1 MEKKGENS
9 MKIYYESHN
18 WLTRLYHFMLLSTK
32 NFNFAKEY
40 LSERGISDEMIKKFQ
55 LGYSPRNSNFI
66 LEFLGKK
73 GFKRKDLLNRKV
85 ISLSRKGKQ
94 YNPFFNTTMFL
105 LQNFLVPVVRFCY

>member
-73 GFKRKDLLNRKV
+73 GFKRNDLLNRKV
-85 ISLSRKGKQ
+85 ISLSRNSN
-94 YNPFFNTTMFL
+94 YYDLMFKRIVL
-105 LQNFLVPVVRFCY
+105 LINEIG

>member
-73 GFKRKDLLNRKV
+73 GFKRNDLLNRKV
-85 ISLSRKGKQ
+85 ISLSRNGN
-94 YNPFFNTTMFL
+94 YYDTMFNRML
-105 LQNFLVPVVRFCY
+105 LSIRDFNGRR